1 MIGSIIYIMDQID
14 PDIKTY
20 GTIRLV
26 EQDNDIPDLQ
36 WYYVMANDEM
46 LNVQFDPRI
55 GNYWRIIENTSEYI
69 ISIQPP
75 TM

>member
-26 EQDNDIPDLQ
+26 EQDTEIPDLQ
-36 WYYVMANDEM
+36 WYYVMANDET
-46 LNVQFDPRI
+46 LNVQFDSRI